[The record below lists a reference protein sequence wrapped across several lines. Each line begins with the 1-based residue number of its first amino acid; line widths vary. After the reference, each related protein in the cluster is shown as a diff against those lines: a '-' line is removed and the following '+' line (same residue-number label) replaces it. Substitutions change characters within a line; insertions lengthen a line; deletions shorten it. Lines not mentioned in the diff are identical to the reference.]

1 MGICKIKIRTIEE
14 PEMKYIISALFCFII
29 SYGYAQQDSVNPS
42 PLKFIGDK
50 EYTFYTRGN
59 DPALVLIAE
68 LNNYPSPKVVL
79 EKQKQL
85 GLSATQKTQVQ
96 TVQTE
101 MIRKLKEMSNFLIAE
116 QTRLNKLFETNK
128 INEGS
133 LIYHTNKIGALE
145 GEMRNAYLKAY
156 LRTRDILSAQQL
168 KKYRTLKNANK

>member
-1 MGICKIKIRTIEE
+1 
-14 PEMKYIISALFCFII
+14 MKYIIAAFFCFAM
-29 SYGYAQQDSVNPS
+29 SYGHAQQDSVNSS

-50 EYTFYTRGN
+50 EYAFYTQGN

-85 GLSATQKTQVQ
+85 GLNATQKTQVQ
-96 TVQTE
+96 TIQTE
-101 MIRKLKEMSNFLIAE
+101 MTRKLKEMGNFLIVE
-116 QTRLNKLFETNK
+116 QTKLNKLFETNK

-156 LRTRDILSAQQL
+156 LRTRDILTSQQL
-168 KKYRTLKNANK
+168 KKYQSLKNANK